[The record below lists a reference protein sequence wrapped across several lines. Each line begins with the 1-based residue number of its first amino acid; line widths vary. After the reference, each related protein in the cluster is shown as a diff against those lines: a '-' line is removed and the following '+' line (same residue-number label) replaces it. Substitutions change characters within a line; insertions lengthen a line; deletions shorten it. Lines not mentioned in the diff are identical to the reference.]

1 MMLGLFL
8 LRSSQPPRKP
18 RRLFSEC
25 EMDIKLIEPVT
36 EYSKTFKTVDEF
48 NLFYT
53 KNKADIDA
61 QTTHMLNKL
70 YYIDGYRIAKTKG
83 TLALKKYDDTQKRYF
98 SRRDEQDLRDKE
110 IVRLDKEIAEI
121 RESVNKIIKY
131 LNPDAE

>member
-1 MMLGLFL
+1 
-8 LRSSQPPRKP
+8 
-18 RRLFSEC
+18 
-25 EMDIKLIEPVT
+25 MDIKLIAPVT

-70 YYIDGYRIAKTKG
+70 YYIEGYRIAKTKG
-83 TLALKKYDDTQKRYF
+83 ELALKKYDDTQKRYF

-110 IVRLDKEIAEI
+110 IVRLDKELAEI